1 MCGNFRNCSTGNFA
15 HYHGVK
21 LQRGKQ
27 LLIALIILHFQL
39 FVRSW
44 FRVAKL
50 SVYSEFSGVICHP
63 ENGRRITSTSFN
75 PLIFLI
81 LFLFSIC
88 LIKLPVTS
96 PFLKFHV
103 RESKTVLDGFHA
115 MNSRF
120 QVPNSLSVELRNGP
134 DNNDSNNG
142 NEHVGMQKRC

>member
-1 MCGNFRNCSTGNFA
+1 MRKFSQLFYWEFCSLPW
-15 HYHGVK
+15 VK

-27 LLIALIILHFQL
+27 LLITLIILYFQL
-39 FVRSW
+39 FVRSR

-50 SVYSEFSGVICHP
+50 SVYSKFGGVICHP

-88 LIKLPVTS
+88 LIKLSVTS

-103 RESKTVLDGFHA
+103 RESKIVLDGFHV
-115 MNSRF
+115 MNSGF
-120 QVPNSLSVELRNGP
+120 QVLNPGFFAMILGLIILFLGVLRRF
-134 DNNDSNNG
+134 
-142 NEHVGMQKRC
+142 EAV